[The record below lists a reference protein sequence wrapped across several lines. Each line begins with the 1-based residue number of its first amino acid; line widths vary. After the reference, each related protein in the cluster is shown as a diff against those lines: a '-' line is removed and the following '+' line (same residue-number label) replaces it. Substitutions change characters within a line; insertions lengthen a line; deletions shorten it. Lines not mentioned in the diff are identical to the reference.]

1 MTLKQRKRTS
11 NGLPHFDNG
20 LNGGQN
26 YNQNIKWFPNDPSQM
41 QGGIMTSPIN
51 TNTQGVQ
58 GLDKIDPVGYQ
69 NARSKVVGTPPST
82 GGGISDVQA
91 QGYAQIATS
100 AVQFAGATATAF
112 GGVQRE
118 EDIINSTRQSTNNVG
133 GVQYQQYNQIDKS
146 DEIKKLN
153 LGANTLGTTG
163 AGAGLG
169 AAIGTAIV
177 PGLGSLIGGG
187 IGAVV
192 GLGVGLFGGAAR
204 KRKLNKR
211 IANAQSTIN
220 RMNLSSRTSAET
232 DYLQQAYNQENTDS
246 TSGVLYAKQGKDLK
260 QPAL

>member
-11 NGLPHFDNG
+11 NGLPHFDDG

-51 TNTQGVQ
+51 TNTPGVQ
-58 GLDKIDPVGYQ
+58 NIKTP
-69 NARSKVVGTPPST
+69 PPST
-82 GGGISDVQA
+82 GGGGPNFA
-91 QGYAQIATS
+91 MGGQIPAA

-146 DEIKKLN
+146 DEMKKLN
-153 LGANTLGTTG
+153 LGANTLGAAG
-163 AGAGLG
+163 AGAALG
-169 AAIGTAIV
+169 GAIGSV
-177 PGLGSLIGGG
+177 FPGFGTLIGGAV
-187 IGAVV
+187 GAVV

-232 DYLQQAYNQENTDS
+232 DYLQQTYNRENTDS